1 MKPNLADRDAEER
14 SGNEGM
20 PEHPA
25 KARDPVRWAAD
36 RSPRTDRRTTEHWS
50 GRGGMF
56 GIAVMSCAVLAAIG
70 VARSALRW
78 IRHRGGLAR
87 QPR

>member
-25 KARDPVRWAAD
+25 KARDPVRWASD
-36 RSPRTDRRTTEHWS
+36 RSPRTDRRTTEH
-50 GRGGMF
+50 
-56 GIAVMSCAVLAAIG
+56 
-70 VARSALRW
+70 
-78 IRHRGGLAR
+78 
-87 QPR
+87 